1 MTAAN
6 QERIFIGES
15 LMKQIVIKVD
25 SIVFVNQ
32 AGFYVLFYNFDGNT
46 EMFTIFKRRTAQDCY
61 LTLTFLFLGKLQNK
75 FSENID
81 DDMRLESKVC
91 LEMLCYSRHP

>member
-1 MTAAN
+1 
-6 QERIFIGES
+6 
-15 LMKQIVIKVD
+15 
-25 SIVFVNQ
+25 
-32 AGFYVLFYNFDGNT
+32 
-46 EMFTIFKRRTAQDCY
+46 MFTIFKRRTAQDCY
-61 LTLTFLFLGKLQNK
+61 LTLAFLFSGKFQNK